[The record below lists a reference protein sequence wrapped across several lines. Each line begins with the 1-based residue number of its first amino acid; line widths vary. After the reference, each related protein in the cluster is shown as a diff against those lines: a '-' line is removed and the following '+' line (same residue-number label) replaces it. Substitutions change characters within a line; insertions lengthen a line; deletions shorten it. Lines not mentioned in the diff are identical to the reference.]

1 MSFALLRRTTLALV
15 SIGSLACGVP
25 ANNTDASN
33 DARALEDGRPT
44 SDGVAPVDAIA
55 DDSSSRPDAETLDA
69 TTPDAGSTLDAGS
82 RDTGVAVADTG
93 ARDTGISPT
102 DGAVTNPMIPA
113 LPAAGCPT
121 IMPNA
126 DATFM
131 IAGGPVRAYFRYD
144 PARIN
149 ADSALVLAWEQSGG
163 MGGLSATN
171 YAASGMRPNDVLVG
185 PYKTGQFYDRVA
197 ITADAIVACA
207 VAQLRIN
214 VRRIG
219 TTGFSAGANAAWDL
233 VSQRS
238 SYVAAAALF
247 SAGTSGT
254 ASPTAHRYA
263 LMVGYGS
270 MTADTPFYSLT
281 TGIRDSHVM
290 RGFPVVSCSHNMGHR
305 FPPESAAAVGRF
317 LVEHPWDTR
326 PTPWTT
332 RPMGAPLV
340 PMYCT
345 VSNPG

>member
-1 MSFALLRRTTLALV
+1 MIFTLVRRAPFAFFTLVAL
-15 SIGSLACGVP
+15 GCGTEP
-25 ANNTDASN
+25 PTMDGAI
-33 DARALEDGRPT
+33 DARSALDGN
-44 SDGVAPVDAIA
+44 APVDARDTDA
-55 DDSSSRPDAETLDA
+55 SASLPDRETIDA
-69 TTPDAGSTLDAGS
+69 TTSDTGSTLDVAAVDSGTAAPDATT
-82 RDTGVAVADTG
+82 RDSGTAPVDAAT
-93 ARDTGISPT
+93 
-102 DGAVTNPMIPA
+102 TNPVIPA
-113 LPAAGCPT
+113 MPSAGCPT

-171 YAASGMRPNDVLVG
+171 YAAAGMRPNDVLVG

-207 VAQLRIN
+207 IAQLRIN

-219 TTGFSAGANAAWDL
+219 TTGFSAGANAAWDF

-238 SYVAAAALF
+238 SYVAAAAIF
-247 SAGTSGT
+247 SAGTSGS

-332 RPMGAPLV
+332 RPSGSPIV

>member
-1 MSFALLRRTTLALV
+1 MNAQPWLRACLALV
-15 SIGSLACGVP
+15 AVSGIACGAP
-25 ANNTDASN
+25 STDNDASAEASADASGAPDAVAASDAAMDAIARDASSLDASAMDASATTDGASN
-33 DARALEDGRPT
+33 DQ
-44 SDGVAPVDAIA
+44 SAPVA
-55 DDSSSRPDAETLDA
+55 
-69 TTPDAGSTLDAGS
+69 DAGS
-82 RDTGVAVADTG
+82 RDVSAPMG
-93 ARDTGISPT
+93 
-102 DGAVTNPMIPA
+102 DGATSNPVLPA
-113 LPAAGCPT
+113 MPAAGCPT

-131 IAGGPVRAYFRYD
+131 INGGPVRAYFRYD
-144 PARIN
+144 PAQLD

-171 YAASGMRPNDVLVG
+171 YAAAGMRRNDVLVG
-185 PYKTGQFYDRVA
+185 PYKSGQFYDRVGA
-197 ITADAIVACA
+197 TADAIVACA
-207 VAQLRIN
+207 AAQLRVN

-219 TTGFSAGANAAWDL
+219 TTGFSAGANAAWEM

-238 SYVAAAALF
+238 TYVASAAIF
-247 SAGTSGT
+247 SAGTSGS

-270 MTADTPFYSLT
+270 MTADVPFYGLT

-290 RGFPVVSCSHNMGHR
+290 RGFPVVSCSHGMGHR
-305 FPPESAAAVGRF
+305 FPPEAAAAVGRF

-332 RPMGAPLV
+332 RPTGTPTV

>member
-1 MSFALLRRTTLALV
+1 MNAYPLARAVLV
-15 SIGSLACGVP
+15 LAAASSIACGAP
-25 ANNTDASN
+25 PTDNDASTDASTTQ
-33 DARALEDGRPT
+33 DAATTGDVASTEASAL
-44 SDGVAPVDAIA
+44 
-55 DDSSSRPDAETLDA
+55 DSSAPDAALI
-69 TTPDAGSTLDAGS
+69 DAGAMDAGALTDGAS
-82 RDTGVAVADTG
+82 QDQSAPPSDAGPRDTGAPVGDGST
-93 ARDTGISPT
+93 SNPT
-102 DGAVTNPMIPA
+102 LPA
-113 LPAAGCPT
+113 MPAAGCPT
-121 IMPNA
+121 ITPNA

-131 IAGGPVRAYFRYD
+131 INGGPVRAYFRYD
-144 PARIN
+144 PARLD

-171 YAASGMRPNDVLVG
+171 YAAAGMRRNDVLVG
-185 PYKTGQFYDRVA
+185 PYKSGQFYDRVGP
-197 ITADAIVACA
+197 TADAIVACA
-207 VAQLRIN
+207 AAQLRIN

-219 TTGFSAGANAAWDL
+219 TTGFSAGANAAWEM

-238 SYVAAAALF
+238 AYVASAAIF
-247 SAGTSGT
+247 SAGTSGS

-270 MTADTPFYSLT
+270 MTADVPFYGLT

-290 RGFPVVSCSHNMGHR
+290 RGFPVVSCSHGMGHR
-305 FPPESAAAVGRF
+305 FPPEAAAAVGRF

-332 RPMGAPLV
+332 RPAGTPTV